1 MNFSQPLLLEVLY
14 HIIASRNLNDLIFI
28 ILGFLTLPTAYVTG
42 NPVECVLHPSLWNDS
57 GVWNAVG
64 VGQMPIGND
73 DAEYEEENIG
83 YPVSSVSG
91 NTFMFLMNPCKQEV
105 FLSY

>member
-1 MNFSQPLLLEVLY
+1 MFD
-14 HIIASRNLNDLIFI
+14 ANLNDLNFI

-83 YPVSSVSG
+83 YPVSSVG
-91 NTFMFLMNPCKQEV
+91 NTFIFLMNPCKQEV
-105 FLSY
+105 FYHIKKSLSFP